1 MDDRD
6 QVGAA
11 YLDHLTDADLREL
24 AHAGE
29 VSAAEADVRI
39 RALRGSPGLVLDVL
53 DRPAVSGSLLS
64 IAGPEAGKRFTLISP
79 FLVFAAAIHRIAAD
93 VAVSGYAPERTGP
106 RLRVPVFDG
115 PQLSDY
121 LSRPGHRL
129 YLAELLAS
137 FARSSSGVIVTRT
150 ARGTHR
156 RRWNDLDPGRLAM
169 LLAALPEQDR
179 PPVLRRLGDLA
190 MFLTGV
196 FPAAIERALA
206 GRLEPARL
214 ARTTGLPAPP
224 DGGLPPAEL
233 FEWFGAGWYRL
244 AARRRWLRR
253 GWPGPDGAR
262 SRRPRHHRAASRGR
276 HATGY
281 QPGSDPPVAGQPSAG
296 QASAGQSSGGQSA
309 ADQAGCQPA
318 LERGGGRDGRQR
330 VRRCPSRQRRPLPR
344 GAARAQCR
352 RRPVPVPGRS
362 RVVHS
367 ARLTRRRAWLGIG
380 QLRDSHRR
388 LVGQVR
394 PQPVLGLGQL
404 ATPLRAA

>member
-1 MDDRD
+1 M
-6 QVGAA
+6 
-11 YLDHLTDADLREL
+11 
-24 AHAGE
+24 
-29 VSAAEADVRI
+29 SAAEADARV

-64 IAGPEAGKRFTLISP
+64 VAAPDAGKRFTLISP

-93 VAVSGYAPERTGP
+93 VAVTGYAPERTGP

-156 RRWNDLDPGRLAM
+156 RRWNDLDLGRLAM

-190 MFLTGV
+190 MFLSGV

-224 DGGLPPAEL
+224 DRGLPPAEL

-244 AARRRWLRR
+244 AASRLAGSAAAGLARTALAAGDR
-253 GWPGPDGAR
+253 GITGQPPGAR
-262 SRRPRHHRAASRGR
+262 
-276 HATGY
+276 HARDY
-281 QPGSDPPVAGQPSAG
+281 QPGSDQPGAGQSAAGHSGAGQPSAG
-296 QASAGQSSGGQSA
+296 RSGAGQHAAGQSGAGQSG
-309 ADQAGCQPA
+309 AGEPA
-318 LERGGGRDGRQR
+318 SGRSASSPSVAGQFPGGEPWSA
-330 VRRCPSRQRRPLPR
+330 V
-344 GAARAQCR
+344 GAAVAGS
-352 RRPVPVPGRS
+352 VSG
-362 RVVHS
+362 
-367 ARLTRRRAWLGIG
+367 AA
-380 QLRDSHRR
+380 LRDSADHFHVARR
-388 LVGQVR
+388 
-394 PQPVLGLGQL
+394 VLNAAADRYLFPAGIEWF
-404 ATPLRAA
+404 TPPR